1 MPKSN
6 RIVKTPV
13 FVKVEDADIWQ
24 LQVAAKHYGFDEG
37 PTWVANFID
46 DDNPTPATVAK
57 IRKELLQLT
66 PELDVT
72 NYVNWLA

>member
-1 MPKSN
+1 MFPA
-6 RIVKTPV
+6 RFPTGVRKTTIP
-13 FVKVEDADIWQ
+13 
-24 LQVAAKHYGFDEG
+24 
-37 PTWVANFID
+37 N
-46 DDNPTPATVAK
+46 PATVAK